1 MTTLETNQSSPNE
14 KMADG
19 LFDSDSDDVH
29 NEGGV
34 KGVNDVVRPKVV
46 LSEVR
51 HNSVVGGQRGLFATV
66 DVKAGSLIVLEWP
79 ILAWDRSLLEM
90 DDGIWTIVELITKLP
105 DAHNTSKELHP
116 QQLGDVDAEEVR
128 KVEEMIAQGQVPA
141 GILANLSVSREEMI
155 RIYLTLQHNGFQ
167 SGLYHQLCLINHSC
181 QPNCIKFEPRAGS
194 RGASEVWTT
203 KDVAAGEEL
212 TICYLHPME
221 SSWQYAQDYLQ
232 TQHGFVCKCTRC
244 QGIGEEAVAGVQK
257 DRDLE
262 EVEEGFGNIE
272 AMLNFAVSAGR
283 PPDIEVVEE
292 SLASLD
298 EISSTLQRKLSE
310 SNIVFARE
318 KLRLDVRLRTNQ
330 ASLLNA
336 GVELFDGQ
344 SQHVEPA
351 CDYAQKL
358 ALTAAKLFVSQVELL
373 GKEHSNLATSLTDLW
388 NALDFLQRVQPLA
401 FSPAEIIVS
410 HTTLVNVLH
419 MLLAD
424 TLLAGKGQET
434 TKSQTAGSLSAL
446 MKIIKAETQ
455 RLKDLYMVAK
465 RCPEAV
471 RVLKRPGGVVWGQ
484 A

>member
-1 MTTLETNQSSPNE
+1 
-14 KMADG
+14 MADG
-19 LFDSDSDDVH
+19 LFDSDSEDVQ
-29 NEGGV
+29 NEAGM
-34 KGVNDVVRPKVV
+34 KGAKEAVRAKVV

-66 DVKAGSLIVLEWP
+66 DVKAGSLVVLEWP
-79 ILAWDRSLLEM
+79 VLTWDRSLLEM

-105 DAHNTSKELHP
+105 AAHDTTKALHP
-116 QQLGDVDAEEVR
+116 QQLGDVNAEEVR
-128 KVEEMIAQGQVPA
+128 QVEEKIAQGQVPV
-141 GILANLSVSREEMI
+141 GILANLTVSREEMI

-167 SGLYHQLCLINHSC
+167 SGLYHQLCFINHSC
-181 QPNCIKFEPRAGS
+181 QPTCIKFEPRAGS

-232 TQHGFVCKCTRC
+232 AQHGFVCNCTRC
-244 QGIGEEAVAGVQK
+244 QGISSAVPGVQK
-257 DRDLE
+257 DSELE

-272 AMLNFAVSAGR
+272 AMLKFAAEAGR
-283 PPDIEVVEE
+283 PPDVEVVEE
-292 SLASLD
+292 SLTSLD
-298 EISSTLQRKLSE
+298 DISSTLQRKLSE
-310 SNIVFARE
+310 DSVVFARE
-318 KLRLDVRLRTNQ
+318 KLRLEVRLRTNQ

-358 ALTAAKLFVSQVELL
+358 ALTAAKLYVSQVELL

-419 MLLAD
+419 TLLAD
-424 TLLAGKGQET
+424 TLLAGKEEGT
-434 TKSQTAGSLSAL
+434 TKTQSANALTAL
-446 MKIIKAETQ
+446 MKLIKAETQ

-465 RCPEAV
+465 RYPEAV
-471 RVLKRPGGVVWGQ
+471 RVLKKPGGVVWGQ